1 MQPIATVNTARQSTT
16 RPFGSA
22 QGRIPRPVL
31 LRRVGPT
38 HPFRDRPS
46 TPPPA
51 CDPAPGARRI
61 RKRLSRSSTATPGA
75 TDVFALSGP
84 SPAPVSA
91 SPSPRQFPTL
101 PSPRSLPRIPFL
113 RAFGAF
119 LPRSLL
125 RAVRRFFRHLF
136 CIPLT
141 SVVESS
147 LASGPAP
154 PGSLSDHC
162 PLCPLH
168 RDTRRKLSFR

>member
-136 CIPLT
+136 VSRLPQ
-141 SVVESS
+141 SS
-147 LASGPAP
+147 NRVWPADRRH
-154 PGSLSDHC
+154 PGHSAINC
-162 PLCPLH
+162 TLCPLH